1 MTAPHARLTFT
12 TTTGNSKKQKLPP
25 NRLNLA
31 IVPFHSFA
39 DQPEGTCP
47 AAFTSLTLRTR
58 AINSFV
64 ANNGPAIDYNIV
76 IRKRNQQKRNE
87 QNVKTHCWF
96 HCALILHKAMH
107 WSLFHFTLI
116 FVINSF
122 VLFCFILFTLACGQV
137 RFRLRLWSLGD
148 IGAKRLFCEEVKDE
162 ERIVMRCVAI
172 VLCFKSIVK

>member
-31 IVPFHSFA
+31 IVPFHSSA

-64 ANNGPAIDYNIV
+64 ANNGPAIDYNIM

-122 VLFCFILFTLACGQV
+122 VFFYFIYFG
-137 RFRLRLWSLGD
+137 LWSST
-148 IGAKRLFCEEVKDE
+148 IS
-162 ERIVMRCVAI
+162 VAI
-172 VLCFKSIVK
+172 MVAWWHWRKAFVLRRSKRRGKNCDEVCCNCPLF